1 MSAADT
7 PGNFTDGQ
15 VTASDD
21 GGNSEIL
28 ALFMGDFSISTKPG
42 GRETE
47 AYEAQGHLTGLRDG
61 ARFFATITF
70 TAQHAEYDDDFE
82 QLVNGVIAGFVSVT
96 ADIGD
101 RAAFDLA
108 FDGSY
113 GADSRTLTA
122 EDCVLDTFDMSQG
135 SPSNKSFSVIC
146 YGPIT
151 INGRLYVPAR

>member
-28 ALFMGDFSISTKPG
+28 ALFMGDWSISSKPS

-47 AYEAQGHLTGLRDG
+47 AYEAQGHLTGLRKG
-61 ARFFATITF
+61 ARFFSTITF
-70 TAQHAEYDDDFE
+70 TSQSAEYDPAFK
-82 QLVNGVIAGFVSVT
+82 QLMMGVIAGFVSVT

-101 RAAFDLA
+101 REAVDIA
-108 FDGSY
+108 FDGSF

-122 EDCVLDTFDMSQG
+122 EDCVLDTLDEAQG
-135 SPSNKSFSVIC
+135 SPSNRSFSVIC

-151 INGRLYVPAR
+151 ENGRLYVPTR